1 MQNDLLAAAAPQ
13 AGRDIWSVSRLNRE
27 AKAVLEGSFPRIWVQ
42 GEVSNLR
49 RQSSGHLYFSLK
61 DANAQVSCA
70 MFKGRNRFLRF
81 APADGM
87 LVLARSQV
95 SLYEN
100 RGQFQLIVEELEPAG
115 EGALQRAFE
124 ELKRKLHKE
133 GLFDEALKKPLPP
146 FPARIG
152 VITSPTGAA
161 IRDILHVLAR
171 RWPVAEVIVYP
182 APVQGAGAAEQ
193 LAAALRRAAER
204 SECDV
209 LILARGGGSLEDLW
223 AFNDEALAR
232 TIRSSPLPIVTG
244 VGHEIDFTIAD
255 FAADRRAPT
264 PSAAAE
270 LVSPDRYELSQRVAA
285 LELKLVQRVRQHVR
299 QQQQHLG
306 HLRKRLP
313 DPSRFLAAL
322 QQRVDDLST
331 LLAQSVRQVLAGKRA
346 TLLELAANLNKHSPV
361 HILQLHKERC
371 QSLDGRIRQA
381 IRIALKDCRDR
392 LARAEHALRTVS
404 PLATLDRGYAIVT
417 GPEGSP
423 VLDASTL
430 KAGQRITARFA
441 RGRADA
447 TVNKVEK
454 DGDR

>member
-1 MQNDLLAAAAPQ
+1 MQNDLLASAAPQ
-13 AGRDIWSVSRLNRE
+13 PGRDIWSVTRLNRE
-27 AKAVLEGSFPRIWVQ
+27 ARAVLEGSFSRLWVQ

-81 APADGM
+81 TPADGM

-124 ELKRKLHKE
+124 ELKQRLHKE

-146 FPARIG
+146 YPQSIG
-152 VITSPTGAA
+152 VVTSPTGAA
-161 IRDILHVLAR
+161 LRDILQVLKR
-171 RWPVAEVIVYP
+171 RWPIAEVIVYP
-182 APVQGAGAAEQ
+182 APVQGAAAAPA
-193 LAAALRRAAER
+193 LAAQLRLAGER
-204 SECDV
+204 NECDV

-223 AFNDEALAR
+223 AFNDETLAR
-232 TIRSSPLPIVTG
+232 TIRASTIPVVSG

-270 LVSPDRYELSQRVAA
+270 LVSPDRSELSQRVAA
-285 LELKLVQRVRQHVR
+285 LELKVGQRVRQHIR
-299 QQQQHLG
+299 QQQQHLA
-306 HLRKRLP
+306 HLGKRLP

-322 QQRVDDLST
+322 QQRVDDLAT
-331 LLAQSVRQVLAGKRA
+331 MLAQSVRGLVETKRTA
-346 TLLELAANLNKHSPV
+346 LLTLTANLNRHSPM
-361 HILQLHKERC
+361 HILKLHAERC
-371 QSLDGRIRQA
+371 ISLNGRLRQA
-381 IRIALKDCRDR
+381 IRLALKDCRDR
-392 LARAEHALRTVS
+392 LARTEHALRTVS

-423 VLDASTL
+423 VVDAAVL
-430 KAGQRITARFA
+430 KAGQTITARFA

-447 TVNKVEK
+447 TVIKIEK
-454 DGDR
+454 DRDR